1 MIFHLI
7 SGEVVCIITQET
19 LIYENAGGVGSP
31 NCPYSNVLMIGLIE
45 TAKSNI
51 ALSGN
56 GLRLERIFGFV
67 PNNIYIYIY
76 TRALRGGPLWQPA
89 ASLVGCMRC
98 QVL

>member
-19 LIYENAGGVGSP
+19 LIYENAGGVGTP

-67 PNNIYIYIY
+67 PTNIYTLVYIC
-76 TRALRGGPLWQPA
+76 RICSRIAVSVV
-89 ASLVGCMRC
+89 SL
-98 QVL
+98 